1 MKKVNM
7 KINKTTWK
15 RLKEFNGASMDEKL
29 NTLINVVEDQMPQ
42 IILAD
47 NTKNVKCFEDTYD
60 RIDSYR
66 LTKGESRDNIITR
79 MLIMFD
85 EMNNTVSTEFI
96 SFKLTNP
103 YNNLLVIDGQLEY
116 NTRELSFN
124 YRGNVYTG
132 KLPANYIVNGKD
144 LTKELYL
151 WYDNL
156 NWQEI
161 INLLIENVDN
171 QTVID
176 KKDYSLEIN
185 DIFNF

>member
-1 MKKVNM
+1 
-7 KINKTTWK
+7 
-15 RLKEFNGASMDEKL
+15 MDEKL

-96 SFKLTNP
+96 SFKLTIP
-103 YNNLLVIDGQLEY
+103 
-116 NTRELSFN
+116 
-124 YRGNVYTG
+124 
-132 KLPANYIVNGKD
+132 
-144 LTKELYL
+144 
-151 WYDNL
+151 
-156 NWQEI
+156 I
-161 INLLIENVDN
+161 II
-171 QTVID
+171 
-176 KKDYSLEIN
+176 Y
-185 DIFNF
+185 